1 MGRTWQVRR
10 ANAAVDR
17 EAMSLPELCVKRPV
31 FATMLVTAL
40 VVLGIVSFRDLGV
53 DLFPKADP
61 ATVSITVLLPGASP
75 GEVNSSIVEPLES
88 ALSSVSGMDELLATV
103 REGSAQITCR
113 FVLEREID
121 DAAQDVREKVARA
134 MRHLPPQVQPPIIE
148 KVDPDSAPVFTVVA
162 SGSDMSLR
170 TLTEVADKQI
180 KRALE
185 TVDGVGEVSLAGGRA
200 REIHV
205 TLDIEKLGAYGISV
219 DQVRDAI
226 DSENVEVPGGKL
238 EQGKSE
244 LTLRTLGRI
253 NATDQFDRIVVATV
267 AGTPITVAD
276 VGRVADTEETA
287 RTGAWL
293 DGRQAV
299 VLDVRRQ
306 SGQNTITVIEA
317 VKKKL
322 QQIRPTLP
330 KGVQLAVTRD
340 DSQFIYASIASLE
353 EHLIWGALL
362 ASIVVLFFIR
372 NVRAV
377 LIASLAIPA
386 SIVSTFTLM
395 RAMDFTLNNMTLL
408 AMTLAVG
415 IVIDDAI
422 VVLENI
428 FRYVEEK
435 GYTPFEAAM
444 AGTKEVSLAVTA
456 TTLSLVVIF
465 LPVAFMTGYA
475 RRFINPFGWTMAF
488 AILVSLLVS
497 FTLTPMLSSRFLKL
511 GDGRPRHKTKDNR
524 LFAWLDSHYDRWLT
538 WSLARPRVIV
548 GIALL
553 VFATTF
559 PLNAMVGRSF
569 IPNEDQSE
577 FTVTVDGPE
586 GMSLEG
592 MSEIVLDLSARVGK
606 LDGVAHVEPTIL
618 ERPNHS
624 HIQVQLVPIADR
636 PRSQTEIVSEVR
648 QILAQRPSLKP
659 TVIEKSALGGGETG
673 GYPINVNLLGP
684 DLPTLADYTMRLYQE
699 AQSLE
704 SLSDKKVT
712 VNISNPEIR
721 VDVDRQRAAD
731 LGVRISTV
739 ARALRLMVSGDDEI
753 SWYREGSEQYPV
765 KLRVLE
771 NQRRDMETVGK
782 LTVPSARGPV
792 RVDNIA
798 RLERGLG
805 PTIIQR
811 FNRQFQIMFMSDMKP
826 GHALDEASNDVR
838 AAVKRLNLPPG
849 YGARYG
855 GQTKILDETTKNLIL
870 AIGLASI
877 FMYMV
882 LAAQFESFLQPIVI
896 MLALPLSV
904 PFALLTLWVTHR
916 TLNLWSALGVLLLL
930 GIVKKN
936 SILQVDYT
944 NVLRARG
951 VPRDQAVRE
960 ACRTRLRPILM
971 TTSAILAGLIPTAL
985 GLGIGGGQRSAIAV
999 TIIGGQSLCLFLT
1012 LLLVPVAYVLFDE
1025 MEQQFVG
1032 KGASEWLGRISAATI
1047 GRFRTEP

>member
-1 MGRTWQVRR
+1 
-10 ANAAVDR
+10 
-17 EAMSLPELCVKRPV
+17 MSLPELCVKRPV
-31 FATMLVTAL
+31 FATMLVSAL
-40 VVLGIVSFRDLGV
+40 VVLGLFSFRDLGV
-53 DLFPKADP
+53 DLFPRADP
-61 ATVSITVLLPGASP
+61 ATVTITILLPGASP
-75 GEVNSSIVEPLES
+75 GEVNSAIVEPLES
-88 ALSSVSGMDELLATV
+88 ALSSMSGMDELRATV

-113 FVLEREID
+113 FVLERDID

-134 MRHLPPQVQPPIIE
+134 IRNLPPQIEPPVIE
-148 KVDPDSAPVFTVVA
+148 KVDPDSAPVFTLVA
-162 SGSDMSLR
+162 SADGMSLR
-170 TLTEVADKQI
+170 ALTEVADKQI

-226 DSENVEVPGGKL
+226 QAENVEVPGGKL

-253 NATDQFDRIVVATV
+253 AATDQFEHIVVATV
-267 AGTPITVAD
+267 NGTPITVAD
-276 VGRVADTEETA
+276 LGSVADTEETP

-293 DGRQAV
+293 DGRRAV

-306 SGQNTITVIEA
+306 SGQNTVTVIEA
-317 VKKKL
+317 IKRKL
-322 QQIRPTLP
+322 RQVRATLP
-330 KGVQLAVTRD
+330 PDVRLAVTRD
-340 DSQFIYASIASLE
+340 DSQFIYASIRSLE
-353 EHLIWGALL
+353 EHLLWGALL
-362 ASIVVLFFIR
+362 ASVVVFAFIR

-377 LIASLAIPA
+377 MIAALAIPA
-386 SIVSTFTLM
+386 SIISTFTLM

-408 AMTLAVG
+408 GLTLAVG

-435 GYTPFEAAM
+435 GYTPFEAAI

-488 AILVSLLVS
+488 AIMVSLLVS
-497 FTLTPMLSSRFLKL
+497 FTLTPMLSSRFLAL
-511 GDGRPRHKTKDNR
+511 GSGGSHKTKDSR
-524 LFAWLDSHYDRWLT
+524 FFGWVDTHYEHWLKWA
-538 WSLARPRVIV
+538 LAHPRVIV
-548 GIALL
+548 LTAIV

-559 PLNAMVGRSF
+559 PLNALVGRSF

-586 GMSLEG
+586 GMSLDG
-592 MSEIVLDLSARVGK
+592 MTDIVLDLSQAIGAME
-606 LDGVAHVEPTIL
+606 GVAHVSPTIL

-624 HIQVQLVPIADR
+624 HMQIQLVPIAER
-636 PRSQTEIVSEVR
+636 GRSQSEVVAEVR
-648 QILAQRPSLKP
+648 ELLSLRPSLKP
-659 TVIEKSALGGGETG
+659 IVIEKSALGGGETG
-673 GYPINVNLLGP
+673 AYPINANLLGP
-684 DLPTLADYTMRLYQE
+684 DLPTLADYTMRLFE
-699 AQSLE
+699 ASQSLE

-712 VNISNPEIR
+712 VNVSNPEIR

-753 SWYREGSEQYPV
+753 SWYREGGEQYPV
-765 KLRVLE
+765 KMRVLE
-771 NQRRDMETVGK
+771 SQRRDMETVGK

-792 RVDNIA
+792 RIDNIA

-811 FNRQFQIMFMSDMKP
+811 FNRQFQIMFMADLAP
-826 GHALDEASNDVR
+826 GYALDQASNDVR
-838 AAVKRLNLPPG
+838 AAVTELNLPPG
-849 YGARYG
+849 YSVRFA
-855 GQTKILDETTKNLIL
+855 GQTRILDETTQNLIL

-882 LAAQFESFLQPIVI
+882 LAAQFESFLQPIII
-896 MLALPLSV
+896 MMALPLSV
-904 PFALLTLWVTHR
+904 PFALLTLWGTQR

-936 SILQVDYT
+936 AILQIDYT

-951 VPRDQAVRE
+951 VPRDQAVVE

-971 TTSAILAGLIPTAL
+971 TTAAILAGLVPTAI
-985 GLGIGGGQRSAIAV
+985 GLGIGGAQRSAIAV

-1025 MEQQFVG
+1025 MEQKIVSDR
-1032 KGASEWLGRISAATI
+1032 AAAWLGRLSAATI
-1047 GRFRTEP
+1047 GRFRTAP